1 MTHTQKHLFFS
12 IRYKPEATHAA
23 LEISNLTIFSLLS
36 DLCSCLLKTPDTT
49 HLYTL
54 FSFFLNYVLL
64 LNLKISPT
72 STGLNL
78 KSLLRIYVIMNWL
91 SSHVLKSLL
100 SDEGR
105 LFPSVLTLWRQRK
118 SWTLSSVHLLGV
130 LNQKVLRVLSIQFKR
145 DKSSWLQEISWWIGK
160 KVDASSGMSFTI
172 YTQTYLQ

>member
-105 LFPSVLTLWRQRK
+105 LFPSVLRF
-118 SWTLSSVHLLGV
+118 SVHLLGV
-130 LNQKVLRVLSIQFKR
+130 LNQKVLCVLSIQVKR